1 MFKRGIDMDD
11 VISERIQQL
20 VQIMEIYPFLGMLL
34 RMYIVN
40 PEASDE
46 KIFENTLKTYKLEV
60 TRFSKMEIEQAY
72 TKFRS
77 INPLARKDYI
87 SLYRILNYGVS

>member
-1 MFKRGIDMDD
+1 MFKRGIDMDN
-11 VISERIQQL
+11 VTSERIQQL

-46 KIFENTLKTYKLEV
+46 QIFENTLKNYKLEV
-60 TRFSKMEIEQAY
+60 TRFSKTEIEQAY
-72 TKFRS
+72 NKFRN
-77 INPLARKDYI
+77 INPSARKDYI